1 MASPFSQ
8 FFILDSQFLILSMPS
23 RDFVPGRREPDVPSN
38 TFSYFFREAVRRLWV
53 SKRTSFVAIAMI
65 TISLLIVGLFL
76 LVAENLGRAAAEWQ
90 GKSRVIV
97 YLEPEATPQQTQA
110 VEQFLASRPDL
121 ARRRFVSRE
130 QALARFKAWFA
141 NLSEVVGQL
150 DENPFPPS
158 FEIDVDPRLA
168 QSRDFHAEIAAVR
181 ALAGVDQVQ
190 YDWEWIERLRRLVNL
205 INIAGLIAGGVLAVA
220 AAFTI
225 ANVIRLTMMLYREE
239 IEIMRLVGATER
251 IIRGPF
257 LIEGFLQGTI
267 GSVVAIVLLFAG
279 YEAARRSLAPSSSML
294 WGFLFG
300 GFLPWQKIAALVAGG
315 MLAGWFGSWL
325 SVRERGEG

>member
-1 MASPFSQ
+1 MARE
-8 FFILDSQFLILSMPS
+8 FI
-23 RDFVPGRREPDVPSN
+23 PGRREPEVPSN

-65 TISLLIVGLFL
+65 AISLLIVGSFL
-76 LVAENLGRAAAEWQ
+76 LVAENLGRAAEEWQ

-97 YLEPEATPQQTQA
+97 YLESDATPQQVDA
-110 VEQFLASRPDL
+110 
-121 ARRRFVSRE
+121 VSRWLAARPE
-130 QALARFKAWFA
+130 MVKRKYISREEAMARFKTWFA
-141 NLSEVVGQL
+141 NLSEVMGQL

-158 FEIDVDPRLA
+158 FEIDVEPRLA
-168 QSRDFHAEIAAVR
+168 QSRAFHQNIAALR
-181 ALAGVDQVQ
+181 AMSGVDQVQ
-190 YDWEWIERLRRLVNL
+190 YDWEWIARLRRVVNV
-205 INIAGLIAGGVLAVA
+205 INIAGLVAGGILAVA

-267 GSVVAIVLLFAG
+267 GGLLAIVLLYAS
-279 YEAARRSLAPSSSML
+279 YETARRALSASSSIL
-294 WGFLFG
+294 WGFLFT
-300 GFLPWQKIAALVAGG
+300 GFLPWQKIVALVAGG

-325 SVRERGEG
+325 SVRERGEE